1 MKIGTCRWVGIL
13 FCALLTAAPVPAK
26 GAWPTASRPEAM
38 NPLTLHSP
46 FFSIPSERKWPV
58 TQWEKGSRGVE
69 MPYESADSI
78 SPNAAGAM
86 ATEGRRSPGRAF
98 LYSFLGTAIPVG
110 VGGGAALGNNELSAG
125 ALVAIGGAI
134 VGPSLGHFYA
144 QRHGRAI
151 GGIVARGVAAGM
163 ITGAVY
169 SSNLSVASALFYGGS
184 ALGIVFFVTDIAG
197 APHSAHVH
205 NETVAGRVR
214 IGVASMVSP
223 ITGAP
228 GVGVRLVD

>member
-38 NPLTLHSP
+38 NPLRLHSP
-46 FFSIPSERKWPV
+46 LV
-58 TQWEKGSRGVE
+58 
-69 MPYESADSI
+69 PYESADSI
-78 SPNAAGAM
+78 SPNAARAM
-86 ATEGRRSPGRAF
+86 ATEGRKSPGRAF